1 MCSACEGGHLHL
13 CHWRYRNMISNGIC
27 STRISRG
34 APWSAQSSRSPI
46 SASYCDST
54 TQLVPTVWSHSSA
67 VAPGMVRPSCS
78 DQRPPFLLC
87 RPPLLYRQSP
97 RRTNATRPVEPV
109 RTFFV
114 LAGDLLGPGS
124 RFLTSRIR
132 PLVHSRGLPRACE
145 KTFDSLRVATRPAA
159 RRPSGRWAAPL
170 KASFP
175 IDSNR
180 SVPAVEVLAT
190 ASAAPLSRSAS
201 EDKAARPKAAPKFI
215 LRTLNGNDVG
225 TGRRKARFR
234 K

>member
-1 MCSACEGGHLHL
+1 MCSACEGGHLRL
-13 CHWRYRNMISNGIC
+13 CHLRYRNMISNGIS
-27 STRISRG
+27 STRTSRG
-34 APWSAQSSRSPI
+34 APWSAQSSRLPI

-54 TQLVPTVWSHSSA
+54 TQPASTVWSRSSA

-78 DQRPPFLLC
+78 GQRPPFLLC
-87 RPPLLYRQSP
+87 RPPLLCRQSP
-97 RRTNATRPVEPV
+97 HRTNATRPVEPV
-109 RTFFV
+109 RTLFV

-132 PLVHSRGLPRACE
+132 PLVHSRGLPRVCE